1 MENELNEYQQIIN
14 KLYKIYVDKNHDYG
28 NSFDDTCDE
37 FGLIAP
43 VIRMNDKIK
52 RCKSCGSLIKND
64 AKNRQYCL
72 DCGVLRRLETK
83 RNWWKNNN

>member
-1 MENELNEYQQIIN
+1 MNEDNFYIKYFCKSLETYMQNYQKQYYG
-14 KLYKIYVDKNHDYG
+14 LYVKGSKDKNY
-28 NSFDDTCDE
+28 
-37 FGLIAP
+37 
-43 VIRMNDKIK
+43 KIK